1 MQSLLWA
8 MGVSVPLALCNSLH
22 NMSWT
27 HGPRVYQEMKAQHRA
42 EAQWEIYVA
51 QIKLCGL
58 GLAPQCPTSIT
69 SKVKHKLWAPLICGQ
84 LST

>member
-1 MQSLLWA
+1 MEQWLSETET
-8 MGVSVPLALCNSLH
+8 VKIQDHPSN
-22 NMSWT
+22 

-42 EAQWEIYVA
+42 EAQWEINVA